1 MGSTRLPGKVM
12 ADLAGQPML
21 VRHVNRVRR
30 ARSLQEVL
38 VATTE
43 RSEDYPIV
51 QLCHQHGWK
60 VCRGSENDLLDRYY
74 RAAILFGAEA
84 VVRVTSDCPLIDPEV
99 IDAVVDGF
107 LEGQPEVQYA
117 SNTLS
122 ARSFPRGL
130 DVEVIRF
137 DALERAWRED
147 SDPRWR
153 EHVTPYIYRNPGKFG
168 LRSIAG
174 EVDYSHFRWTVDTPE
189 DLQFVRT
196 IYGYFGHD
204 RFTWQEVL
212 SVLEKNPEWVE
223 INRKVPQKT
232 I

>member
-147 SDPRWR
+147 SDPRSR
-153 EHVTPYIYRNPGKFG
+153 EHVTPYIYRNPEKFS
-168 LRSIAG
+168 LRSIAS
-174 EVDYSHFRWTVDTPE
+174 ESDYSQFRWTVDTPE
-189 DLQFVRT
+189 DLEFVRR
-196 IYGYFGHD
+196 IYGHFGHD

-212 SVLEKNPEWVE
+212 SLLEEHPEWVE
-223 INRKVPQKT
+223 INRNVRQKV